1 VREAQPS
8 LSVELTREISMEEI
22 KRILFCEDDPK
33 DVELTL
39 VALAEYNLANNVDV
53 VRDGQEALEYL
64 RHQGSFEMR
73 GGTHPGVVLLD
84 LKMPKID
91 GLEVLRQVRGDD
103 ELKMIPVVMLTS
115 SREERDIVESYKLGV
130 NAYVV
135 KPVDFHQFVEAIR
148 QVGSFW
154 AIINQ
159 PSPIRAEIIKATQS

>member
-1 VREAQPS
+1 
-8 LSVELTREISMEEI
+8 MDDI

-39 VALAEYNLANNVDV
+39 VALGEYNLANNVDV
-53 VRDGQEALEYL
+53 VRDGQEALDYL
-64 RHQGSFEMR
+64 RHQGQFQMR
-73 GGTHPGVVLLD
+73 GGNHPGVVLLD

-103 ELKMIPVVMLTS
+103 ELKVIPIVMLTS

-130 NAYVV
+130 NSYVV
-135 KPVDFHQFVEAIR
+135 KPVDFHQFVEAIK

-154 AIINQ
+154 AVINQ
-159 PSPIRAEIIKATQS
+159 PPPTGTARMTIRD

>member
-1 VREAQPS
+1 
-8 LSVELTREISMEEI
+8 MEEI

-73 GGTHPGVVLLD
+73 GGAHPGVVLLD

-103 ELKMIPVVMLTS
+103 ELKMIPIVMLTS

-159 PSPIRAEIIKATQS
+159 PSPIKAEIIKATQS